1 MINIETLYPVGYFG
15 ANTYIIESRGEYAVI
30 DPSVSYEDA
39 IKKFPMVEGRV
50 KYVLLTHAH
59 FDHILKIDSWLKEG
73 VQVFIGEQD
82 GPALSDPY
90 KNCYLGFYG
99 VNDGYFGK
107 YNAIK
112 EGFSVK
118 LGDEHIRVIGCPGH
132 TAGGV
137 SYLIGNNMFVGDTIF
152 EGGGYGR
159 CDLPGGD
166 IGLLEKSIL
175 KILSLDDEIIL
186 YPGHGGTTTVRDSR
200 KYFM

>member
-1 MINIETLYPVGYFG
+1 M
-15 ANTYIIESRGEYAVI
+15 
-30 DPSVSYEDA
+30 
-39 IKKFPMVEGRV
+39 
-50 KYVLLTHAH
+50 
-59 FDHILKIDSWLKEG
+59 
-73 VQVFIGEQD
+73 
-82 GPALSDPY
+82 
-90 KNCYLGFYG
+90 
-99 VNDGYFGK
+99 
-107 YNAIK
+107 
-112 EGFSVK
+112 
-118 LGDEHIRVIGCPGH
+118 IGCPGH